1 MKKSDILDKLG
12 KKEIKAEEIAEEIE
26 NSGFLP
32 EILNGISSE
41 NPRVRF
47 KSAKIL
53 RIVSEQNPEML
64 YSKMDSFIRLLDSE
78 NNILKWNAMDI
89 IANLTL
95 VDSENKFDEIFEKY
109 YGLLSDESMVTA
121 GHVVDNSG
129 KIAKAKPYLQNK
141 ITTELLKVESI
152 PRGQEC
158 KNILL
163 GKVILSFGQYIDQVK
178 NKEKI
183 ISLAKRQLNN
193 TRNAT
198 KKKAEKFLIKIE
210 NRK

>member
-12 KKEIKAEEIAEEIE
+12 KKEIKAEEIAEKIE
-26 NSGFLP
+26 NPGFLP

-109 YGLLSDESMVTA
+109 YGFLSDESMVTA

-178 NKEKI
+178 NKEKM
-183 ISLAKRQLNN
+183 ISLAKRQINN

-198 KKKAEKFLIKIE
+198 KKKAEKFLRKIE

>member
-64 YSKMDSFIRLLDSE
+64 YSKMDSFIRLLESE

-89 IANLTL
+89 IANLTR
-95 VDSENKFDEIFEKY
+95 VDSENKFDEIFEEY
-109 YGLLSDESMVTA
+109 YGFLSDESMVTA
-121 GHVVDNSG
+121 GHVADNSG

-141 ITTELLKVESI
+141 ITTELLKVESF

-163 GKVILSFGQYIDQVK
+163 GKVILSFGQYVDQVK

>member
-121 GHVVDNSG
+121 GHVADNSG

-141 ITTELLKVESI
+141 ITTELLKIESI

>member
-64 YSKMDSFIRLLDSE
+64 YSKMDSFIRLLESE

-121 GHVVDNSG
+121 GHVADNSG

-141 ITTELLKVESI
+141 ITTELLKIESI